1 MTRRWLRLEPGRRE
15 NMMAAGV
22 ALGAA
27 AAVGA
32 VVFYFGRI
40 LISREEVTP
49 GRTLRERGEDGSA
62 PPERQI
68 PRRTGRRG

>member
-1 MTRRWLRLEPGRRE
+1 MTRRWLRLEPGKRE
-15 NMMAAGV
+15 NLTAAGV

-40 LISREEVTP
+40 LISREEIKP
-49 GRTLRERGEDGSA
+49 GRAVAERDEERGA
-62 PPERQI
+62 PPERRL
-68 PRRTGRRG
+68 PRHSGRRG

>member
-40 LISREEVTP
+40 LISREEVTT
-49 GRTLRERGEDGSA
+49 GRSLEERGEEGA
-62 PPERQI
+62 PPERL
-68 PRRTGRRG
+68 PRRSERRR

>member
-15 NMMAAGV
+15 NLMAAGV

-27 AAVGA
+27 AAVGT

-40 LISREEVTP
+40 LISREEVTA
-49 GRTLRERGEDGSA
+49 GRTLQERGEDAA
-62 PPERQI
+62 PAERQI
-68 PRRTGRRG
+68 PRRTGRRR

>member
-1 MTRRWLRLEPGRRE
+1 VTRRWLRLEPGRRE
-15 NMMAAGV
+15 NLMAAGI

-27 AAVGA
+27 AALGA

-40 LISREEVTP
+40 LISREEVTT
-49 GRTLRERGEDGSA
+49 GRALEERREHGA
-62 PPERQI
+62 PLERQI

>member
-1 MTRRWLRLEPGRRE
+1 VTRRWLRLEPGRRE
-15 NMMAAGV
+15 NLTAAGI
-22 ALGAA
+22 AFGAA

-49 GRTLRERGEDGSA
+49 GRAVAERDEERGA
-62 PPERQI
+62 PPERRL

>member
-15 NMMAAGV
+15 NLMATGV

-40 LISREEVTP
+40 LISREEVTT
-49 GRTLRERGEDGSA
+49 GRALQEHVEDGA

-68 PRRTGRRG
+68 PRRAGRRG